1 MFYNFCSLEF
11 FNKEELSLINQNYLV
26 FLKYSL
32 DSEKINTQFFPFNYQ
47 FSKEEIDTL
56 LTSNG
61 LH

>member
-32 DSEKINTQFFPFNYQ
+32 DSEKINSQFFPFNYQ

>member
-1 MFYNFCSLEF
+1 MLYNFCSLEF

-32 DSEKINTQFFPFNYQ
+32 YSEKINTQFFPFIDQ

-56 LTSNG
+56 VTSNG

>member
-11 FNKEELSLINQNYLV
+11 FSKEELSLINQNCLV

-32 DSEKINTQFFPFNYQ
+32 NSEKINTQFFPFNYQ

-56 LTSNG
+56 VTSKG

>member
-11 FNKEELSLINQNYLV
+11 FNKKELSLINQNYLV